1 MMPLSNDHLFQPR
14 FVKGKWAQDQLRSTL
29 PDTLA
34 LTELVYFALQ
44 VFLIT
49 TRSRKSVG
57 GTESGSV
64 AIIWH
69 TQSRSSCTAQE
80 TVS

>member
-1 MMPLSNDHLFQPR
+1 MMPLSNDHLFQPL

-44 VFLIT
+44 VFKLQHVLEKV
-49 TRSRKSVG
+49 SEELSP
-57 GTESGSV
+57 
-64 AIIWH
+64 
-69 TQSRSSCTAQE
+69 AQ
-80 TVS
+80 